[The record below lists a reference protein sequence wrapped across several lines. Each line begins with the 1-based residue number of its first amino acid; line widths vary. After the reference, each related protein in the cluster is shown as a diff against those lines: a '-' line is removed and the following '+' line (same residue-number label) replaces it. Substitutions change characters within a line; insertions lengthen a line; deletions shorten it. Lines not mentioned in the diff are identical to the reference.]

1 MITALALL
9 LVAGDWSAP
18 AQIEHND
25 QLAMEFRA
33 RFDGSH
39 LIVEIRPEPG
49 WHTYAMDNKQRQD
62 AALKGRPSLGSE
74 KPTTVSAG
82 AGLTIT
88 GPWRQSPP
96 EDFSKP
102 EIQFYSYGFAKP
114 SLLAAP
120 AKATAKSAEV
130 TVKGQ
135 ACSDSVCLPV
145 NVTLTVDL
153 TPGPAADLSGLTPLI
168 S

>member
-1 MITALALL
+1 MTTLLALTL
-9 LVAGDWSAP
+9 LAGDWSAP

-33 RFDGSH
+33 RYDGSH

-62 AALKGRPSLGSE
+62 AALRGRKSLGSE
-74 KPTTVSAG
+74 KPTTVSVSG
-82 AGLTIT
+82 GLTIT

-102 EIQFYSYGFAKP
+102 EIQFYSYGFSKP
-114 SLLAAP
+114 SLVAAP
-120 AKATAKSAEV
+120 AKATAKTAEV

-135 ACSDSVCLPV
+135 ACTDSVCLPV
-145 NVTLTVDL
+145 SVTLTVDL
-153 TPGPAADLSGLTPLI
+153 SPGPPADLSSLIRLI

>member
-9 LVAGDWSAP
+9 LLAGDWSAP
-18 AQIEHND
+18 AVIEHND
-25 QLAMEFRA
+25 APAITYRA

-39 LIVEIRPEPG
+39 LIVEIRPESG

-62 AALKGRPSLGSE
+62 AALKGRKSLGAE
-74 KPTTVSAG
+74 KPTTVVVG
-82 AGLTIT
+82 EDLQIN
-88 GPWRQSPP
+88 GPWRQSTP

-102 EIQFYSYGFAKP
+102 EIQFYSFGFGKP

-120 AKATAKSAEV
+120 AKASTKTAHV

-135 ACSDSVCLPV
+135 ACSDSVCIPV
-145 NVTLTVDL
+145 NVTLAVDL
-153 TPGPAADLSGLTPLI
+153 TPGTPADLSALTELLR
-168 S
+168 

>member
-1 MITALALL
+1 MTTVLALL
-9 LVAGDWSAP
+9 LLSGDWSAP
-18 AQIEHND
+18 VQIEHND
-25 QLAMEFRA
+25 RLAMEFRA
-33 RFDGSH
+33 RFDGAH

-62 AALKGRPSLGSE
+62 AALKGRRSLGSE
-74 KPTTVSAG
+74 KPTTVEAG
-82 AGLTIT
+82 EGLTVT

-120 AKATAKSAEV
+120 AQASAKSAEV
-130 TVKGQ
+130 IVKGQ
-135 ACSDSVCLPV
+135 ACTDSVCLPV
-145 NVTLTVDL
+145 TAHLKVDL
-153 TPGPAADLSGLTPLI
+153 TPGAPTDLAGLTGLVR
-168 S
+168 

>member
-1 MITALALL
+1 MTPVLALL
-9 LVAGDWSAP
+9 LLAGDWSAP
-18 AQIEHND
+18 VQIEHND
-25 QLAMEFRA
+25 RLAMEYRA
-33 RFDGSH
+33 RFDGAH

-62 AALKGRPSLGSE
+62 AALKGRKSLGSE

-82 AGLTIT
+82 EGLTIV
-88 GPWRQSPP
+88 GSWRQSPP

-120 AKATAKSAEV
+120 AKATAKTAEV
-130 TVKGQ
+130 IVKGQ
-135 ACSDSVCLPV
+135 ACTDSVCLPV
-145 NVTLTVDL
+145 SVTLNVDL
-153 TPGPAADLSGLTPLI
+153 TPGAPADLAGLTDLVR
-168 S
+168 